1 MVEAITLKQVFD
13 ELKEIER
20 KMITKEEIEALVD
33 TMEIMGNQHTMK
45 QIAQS
50 DEDIKH
56 GRVKTIHAVK
66 DMLSEI

>member
-1 MVEAITLKQVFD
+1 MAEAITLKQVFD

-50 DEDIKH
+50 EEDIKH
-56 GRVKTIHAVK
+56 GRVKAIYAVK